1 MAFEAFLTTYRADI
15 IERCRVKVRARRA
28 PRATPEE
35 LEHGIPLFL
44 DQLVET
50 LRLHLA
56 TNQDPE
62 HVATRHGRDL
72 LGQGFTIAQV
82 VHDYGDVC
90 QAVTDLAVEREA
102 QISNEDFRTLN
113 RCLDD
118 AIADAVTEFTRL
130 RDVNS
135 ASESNERLGVFAH
148 EVRNLLNSAS
158 LAVDLLKSGRI
169 GVVGATGAILERS
182 LSRLGSLVT
191 RSLADVRLEAGML
204 QRERIEVRHLLEEV
218 EIDASVNAKPKGIVL
233 TIPPVESDLVVEG
246 DPQILSAV
254 LVNLVQNA
262 IKFTQLQSHVSVN
275 VTATAKRIQID
286 VADECGGLP
295 PLTIGKLFH
304 PFEQRGR
311 DRSGVG
317 LGLMVARR
325 GAEAH
330 GGTIQVRDIPGTGC
344 VFSLDLPRSS

>member
-1 MAFEAFLTTYRADI
+1 MALEAFLAKHRADI

-28 PRATPEE
+28 PRATAEE
-35 LEHGIPLFL
+35 LERGIPLFL
-44 DQLVET
+44 DQLIET
-50 LRLHLA
+50 LRLRLA
-56 TNQDPE
+56 KNEDPDG
-62 HVATRHGRDL
+62 VATRHGGDL
-72 LGQGFTIAQV
+72 LGQGFTVAQV

-90 QAVTDLAVEREA
+90 QAVTDLAIELNA

-118 AIADAVTEFTRL
+118 AIADAVTEFSRL
-130 RDVNS
+130 RDVTT
-135 ASESNERLGVFAH
+135 ASETNERLGLFAH
-148 EVRNLLNSAS
+148 EVRNLVSSAS
-158 LAVDLLKSGRI
+158 LAAELLKSGRI
-169 GVVGATGAILERS
+169 GAGGATGAILERS
-182 LSRLGSLVT
+182 LSRISALVA
-191 RSLADVRLEAGML
+191 RSLAEVRLEAGKL
-204 QRERIEVRHLLEEV
+204 HRERIEVRLLLEEV
-218 EIDASVNAKPKGIVL
+218 EIDASVSAKPKGIML
-233 TIPPVESDLVVEG
+233 TIPPVEGNLVVEG

-262 IKFTQLQSHVSVN
+262 IKFTQPRSHVTVN
-275 VTATAKRIQID
+275 VSATTERVQID

-295 PLTIGKLFH
+295 PLADGTLFH
-304 PFEQRGR
+304 PFEQRGH

-317 LGLMVARR
+317 LGLIVARR